1 MPREQQSN
9 HTGISAPGSTTHKSS
24 SWIPDDIGNG
34 SRSHHRVPIPNI
46 FAWVW
51 WAVILGSI
59 MKRLMVAAFM
69 VRPVR
74 KEHCSFVIFPHTTNQ
89 WSILQG
95 FFLSLV
101 IFFLG
106 DFTHPGGSSHLF
118 SYLKSQILPL
128 ISVDEPYF
136 LSSYENSRNNN
147 YFVFVLSHNSQIT
160 DAEISNGRHWCIST
174 TESSSVICGAT
185 VPCLSLP
192 CSLFMN
198 EFEVSGC
205 L

>member
-24 SWIPDDIGNG
+24 SWIPDDMGNG

-46 FAWVW
+46 FAWIW

-74 KEHCSFVIFPHTTNQ
+74 NEHCSFVIFPHTTNQ

-95 FFLSLV
+95 
-101 IFFLG
+101 
-106 DFTHPGGSSHLF
+106 LF
-118 SYLKSQILPL
+118 SFFGNFFAWGFRTSRRI
-128 ISVDEPYF
+128 
-136 LSSYENSRNNN
+136 LSS
-147 YFVFVLSHNSQIT
+147 L
-160 DAEISNGRHWCIST
+160 
-174 TESSSVICGAT
+174 
-185 VPCLSLP
+185 LLP
-192 CSLFMN
+192 QVSDTSFDLCWWTLFPKQLW
-198 EFEVSGC
+198 EFEE
-205 L
+205 